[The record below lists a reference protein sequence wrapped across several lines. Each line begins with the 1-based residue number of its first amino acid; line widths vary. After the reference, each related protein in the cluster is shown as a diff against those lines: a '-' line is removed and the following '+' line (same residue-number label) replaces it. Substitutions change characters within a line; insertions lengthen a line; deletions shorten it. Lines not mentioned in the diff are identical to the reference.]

1 MTSGIQSQL
10 TGRIFL
16 AIADRRGAGSPGA
29 DPLGAHEG
37 QALFLRRPLRD
48 PGEEDLVVARRGEA
62 PGRQAQRRRVAPAQ
76 ARRRQPC
83 CRGGSAVRAPRD
95 LGRRGW
101 HAVGMDP
108 DRRRNG
114 ARL

>member
-16 AIADRRGAGSPGA
+16 AKADRRGAGSPGA

-48 PGEEDLVVARRGEA
+48 PRGEA

-101 HAVGMDP
+101 HAVGLDP